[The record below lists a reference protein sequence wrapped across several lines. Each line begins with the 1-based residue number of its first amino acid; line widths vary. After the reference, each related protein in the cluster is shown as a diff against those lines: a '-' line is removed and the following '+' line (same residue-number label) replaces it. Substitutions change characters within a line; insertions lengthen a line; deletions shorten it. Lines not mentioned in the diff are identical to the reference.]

1 MRVLLLNLGY
11 IHAKNLNGFR
21 AMCDYVGAT
30 LVESSKLEE
39 VANETWDLVWIP
51 AGYVAPGRFS
61 HKTKRI
67 IMGPHNFVFPEPPWT
82 VVAFKDPRASYNCLS
97 RWNQEAY
104 MKMGGVADLPLVCL
118 PYPVDTKSFMPSL
131 EKTHDCLVYIKL
143 RNKENV
149 MLALKQLEKLG
160 LSYKTIRYGEY
171 TEEDYKEALK
181 TCTFGLWIGRHESQG
196 FALQEALSSGIP
208 LVVWDIESMGEEW
221 DMQRETPV
229 YRGAKADVRATTV
242 PYWDARCGITVDR
255 YTLGEGLR
263 FMHKNWP
270 VYQPREYVLQELSV
284 PVCCEKWGIKRE

>member
-39 VANETWDLVWIP
+39 VADGTWDLVWIP

-67 IMGPHNFVFPEPPWT
+67 ILGPHNFVFPEPPWT

-97 RWNQEAY
+97 RWNAEAY

-118 PYPVDTKSFMPSL
+118 PYPVDTVSFMPSL

-149 MLALKQLEKLG
+149 MVALKQLEKLG
-160 LSYKTIRYGEY
+160 LTYKTIRYGEY

-196 FALQEALSSGIP
+196 FALQEALSSGMP

-221 DMQRETPV
+221 DMHRETPV

-255 YTLGEGLR
+255 YTLTEGLR

-284 PVCCEKWGIKRE
+284 PVCCEKWGIKRN

>member
-21 AMCDYVGAT
+21 AMCEHVAAT

-39 VANETWDLVWIP
+39 VVHDSWDLVWIP
-51 AGYVAPGRFS
+51 SGYVPPGKFS
-61 HKTKRI
+61 YRTKRI
-67 IMGPHNFVFPEPPWT
+67 IYGPHNFVFPEPPWT

-104 MKMGGVADLPLVCL
+104 AKMGGVADLPLVCL
-118 PYPVDTKSFMPSL
+118 PYPVDTVNFIPSV
-131 EKTHDCLVYIKL
+131 EKTHDCLVYTKL
-143 RNKENV
+143 RNKENIL
-149 MLALKQLEKLG
+149 MALKQLEKLG
-160 LSYKTIRYGEY
+160 LTYKIIRYGEY
-171 TEEDYKEALK
+171 TEAEYKEALK
-181 TCTFGLWIGRHESQG
+181 ACTFGLWIGRHESQG

-221 DMQRETPV
+221 DIQRDTPV

-255 YTLGEGLR
+255 YTLPEGLR

-270 VYQPREYVLQELSV
+270 IYRPREYVLQELSV
-284 PVCCEKWGIKRE
+284 PVCCEKWGIKRD